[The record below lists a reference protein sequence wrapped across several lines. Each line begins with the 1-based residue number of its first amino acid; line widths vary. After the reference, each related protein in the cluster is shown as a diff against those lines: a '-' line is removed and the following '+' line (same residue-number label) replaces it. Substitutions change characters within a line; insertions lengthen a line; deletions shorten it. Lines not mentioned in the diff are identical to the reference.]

1 MQCDFRYRLARSIG
15 YRLHLLATFRFH
27 SSVSNNAS
35 RVTRIQRS
43 AVCTRLVSADRCT
56 RREFRCRHARSP
68 RLCSAVVDS
77 RAARRVVD
85 EIRVE
90 DAGQAT
96 KCRPTCNAHNSLH
109 TASHATRCTSQHS
122 PIDRLSNDSSFMA
135 VTRRNTRLT
144 TLDCSPEREIRRDSR
159 VHFGNP
165 ILLENRASA
174 TKSTL
179 VARVDD
185 SLPWPINASSFAQR
199 NSEKIDVQVGRI
211 GRSPTPKRE

>member
-15 YRLHLLATFRFH
+15 YRLQLFSTFRFH

-56 RREFRCRHARSP
+56 RREFRCGHARSP
-68 RLCSAVVDS
+68 RLCSAVVDL

-90 DAGQAT
+90 DA
-96 KCRPTCNAHNSLH
+96 TCNAHNSLH
-109 TASHATRCTSQHS
+109 TAIHATRCTSQHS
-122 PIDRLSNDSSFMA
+122 PIDALSNDSSFMA

-165 ILLENRASA
+165 ILLENRAGA
-174 TKSTL
+174 TKPTL
-179 VARVDD
+179 AARVDD
-185 SLPWPINASSFAQR
+185 SLPWPINAKLIAQR